1 VIDHDAWLQANDR
14 YLAAGLHWLRTRLEW
29 FAAPADD
36 RARDDLVAA
45 LAVPAAAA
53 APPRRR
59 RWRRRPE
66 PVATTTAVPVATRAK
81 AKPISD
87 EQVADAAAAMEE
99 AAASID
105 PPPALISLA
114 AVLGLTPA
122 EREVLLLCAGME
134 LDPRLGELC
143 ARAHGDQ
150 RCAYPTFA
158 LALALF
164 PDRSWDMLSPAGG
177 LRSWRLIEI
186 VAEPGEPLTM
196 ARLRADERIV
206 NHIKGMAHLDDRLEP
221 LLAPI
226 ALDPTDVQLP
236 ASQQRIA
243 DEIVAH
249 WSRRPPGT
257 PLDLVQLLGIDGASK
272 EAIAAHVS
280 AALGAQQLYRLPADL
295 LPAHLD
301 DVETLARLWQRE
313 SILLSL
319 ALYLDAQELDGAT
332 AVDPA
337 SNAVRRFVGRSPSV
351 FLLAARER
359 WTGLHRADLAVDV
372 QPPAAS
378 EQRDAWRTAL
388 GDDATDLPEQLS
400 AQFQLSAGTIATI
413 AARARAADGRGG
425 DAFARELWDA
435 CLATTRPRLDA
446 LAQRLEPKATWD
458 DLVLAENELSLLRQI
473 AAQVAARS
481 TVYERWG
488 FGARMNR
495 GLGISVLFAGPS
507 GTGKTMAAEV
517 IANDLR
523 LSLYRIDLSAV
534 VSKYIG
540 ETEKNLR
547 RLFDAAEAGGAL
559 LLFDEADALFGKR
572 SEVKDSH
579 DRYAN
584 IEINYLLQRME
595 GYRGLAILA
604 TNAKS
609 ALDTAFLRRL
619 RFVVDFPFPGR
630 DERRAIW
637 RQVFPSQTPTEELD
651 FDRLASMPATG
662 GTIHNIALNAAF
674 VAARAA
680 VPVDMALI
688 LEAARTE
695 FRKLDQP
702 LPDVALARGRAR
714 REAVTV

>member
-1 VIDHDAWLQANDR
+1 MIDHDGWLQANDR
-14 YLAAGLHWLRTRLEW
+14 YLAAALQWLRTRLEW

-36 RARDDLVAA
+36 RAPDDLVAA
-45 LAVPAAAA
+45 LAAPAATTP
-53 APPRRR
+53 PPRRR
-59 RWRRRPE
+59 PWRRRREPE
-66 PVATTTAVPVATRAK
+66 PASAPLPVAAPARPR
-81 AKPISD
+81 PISD
-87 EQVADAAAAMEE
+87 DEVADAAAAMEE
-99 AAASID
+99 AAASMD
-105 PPPALISLA
+105 PPAALISLGS
-114 AVLGLTPA
+114 VLGLTPT
-122 EREVLLLCAGME
+122 ERDVLLLCAGME
-134 LDPRLGELC
+134 LDPRLGALC
-143 ARAHGDQ
+143 ARAHGDP

-196 ARLRADERIV
+196 TRLRADERIV
-206 NHIKGMAHLDDRLEP
+206 NHLKGMAHLDDRLEL

-226 ALDPTDVQLP
+226 ALDEADRQLP
-236 ASQQRIA
+236 ASQQRLA
-243 DEIVAH
+243 DDIVAR
-249 WSRRPPGT
+249 WSTRPPGT
-257 PLDLVQLLGIDGASK
+257 PLDLVQLLGVDTASK
-272 EAIAAHVS
+272 EAIAAHVT

-319 ALYLDAQELDGAT
+319 ALYLDAQELDGASSVE
-332 AVDPA
+332 AA

-351 FLLAARER
+351 FLLGARER
-359 WTGLHRADLAVDV
+359 WTGLHRADMAVDV

-378 EQRDAWRTAL
+378 EQREAWRTAL
-388 GDDATDLPEQLS
+388 GDDAADLPEQLS

-425 DAFARELWDA
+425 DVFARELWDA

-446 LAQRLEPKATWD
+446 LAQRLEPKATWG
-458 DLVLAENELSLLRQI
+458 DLVLADSELSLLRQI

-481 TVYERWG
+481 TVYENWG

-630 DERRAIW
+630 AERRAIW
-637 RQVFPSQTPTEELD
+637 QQVFPAQTPTEPLD
-651 FDRLASMPATG
+651 FERLATMPATG

-674 VAARAA
+674 VAARAGA
-680 VPVDMALI
+680 PVGMDLI
-688 LEAARTE
+688 IEAARTE

-702 LPDVALARGRAR
+702 LPDAALHRGRAR
-714 REAVTV
+714 REAVTA